1 MPTKCLEKLRTAVL
15 MLVAAACPF
24 MAADVVRAQD
34 APVADPGSDAA
45 QLAARLALGQ
55 RLYREGIGATGQ
67 PLKALGAAQTA
78 LAGKDAACATCHR
91 RSGYGTSEG
100 KFVIRP
106 IIGPALLQEQTVPVQ
121 APRVKAR
128 VGVSQR
134 PPYSEALLARAIR
147 TGVDAAG
154 KPLDAVMPRYTLSD
168 VEMKALSGYLFALS
182 AKPSPGVDDQ
192 EIHFATVIQ
201 PGVAP
206 ERKRAMLDVMQAFV
220 KDKGAN
226 VRSDEQRREAGNMRM
241 YRSYRK
247 WVLHVWELTG
257 PSDTWGTQLDAY
269 YSQQPVFALIGGLG
283 HASWGPIHAFS
294 ERLEIPSVF
303 PQVDLP
309 MLTGANH
316 YTIYFSR
323 GVVLEAEVLAKF
335 LREQGDAGKV
345 VQVYRRG
352 GAGSAA
358 AAAFRT
364 ALAAA
369 ATVEDQVLEGPVPE
383 AIWRRVYAANP
394 GSLVLWLDASD
405 LAGAQAPGGAA
416 PFVYLSSS
424 LLSGRIPDSLIKAGA
439 NTRLVYP
446 SDLPPKREARLL
458 RNKLWLHNKGIA
470 ITDEALQINTQF
482 ALTVVSD
489 VVGHIMD
496 SFSRDYFVERIEH
509 VVGQTPMASVYQNV
523 SLGPGQRFAAK
534 GSSVVQVLDADK
546 KQLKALS
553 GWIIP

>member
-1 MPTKCLEKLRTAVL
+1 MLLRVAILV
-15 MLVAAACPF
+15 LVALGC
-24 MAADVVRAQD
+24 QL
-34 APVADPGSDAA
+34 
-45 QLAARLALGQ
+45 LAARVALAQTAPTAQAGVDAVQLALGQ
-55 RLYREGIGATGQ
+55 RIYREGIGASGQ

-78 LAGKDAACATCHR
+78 LDGKNVACATCHR

-106 IIGPALLQEQTVPVQ
+106 IIGPALLQEQTVPVH

-134 PPYSEALLARAIR
+134 PPYSEALLVRAMR
-147 TGVDAAG
+147 TGIDAAG

-168 VEMKALSGYLFALS
+168 DEMKALSAYLFALS
-182 AKPSPGVDDQ
+182 AKPSPGVDEQ

-241 YRSYRK
+241 ARSYRK

-257 PSDTWGTQLDAY
+257 PSDTWGAQLDAY
-269 YSQQPVFALIGGLG
+269 YRQQPVFALIGGLG

-309 MLTGANH
+309 VLTGTNH
-316 YTIYFSR
+316 YTFYFSR

-335 LREQGDAGKV
+335 LREQGDAGRI
-345 VQVYRRG
+345 VQVYRRE

-358 AAAFRT
+358 SAAFRT
-364 ALAAA
+364 ALAGGAPP
-369 ATVEDQVLEGPVPE
+369 EDQVLEGPATE
-383 AIWRRVYAANP
+383 AFWRRVYAGNP
-394 GSLVLWLDASD
+394 GALVLWLGAPD
-405 LAGAQAPGGAA
+405 LAGAQAPGGDA
-416 PFVYLSSS
+416 PVVYLSSN
-424 LLSGRIPDSLIKAGA
+424 LLSGRIPEALITAGA
-439 NTRLVYP
+439 NARLVYP

-470 ITDEALQINTQF
+470 ITDEAVQVNTQF
-482 ALTVVSD
+482 AMTVVSD

-496 SFSRDYFVERIEH
+496 SFSRDLFVERIEH
-509 VVGQTPMASVYQNV
+509 VVGQTPTASVYQNI

-553 GWIIP
+553 GWIVP